1 MGGAYQRFA
10 QTFCM
15 VVNQAL
21 VCEQSR
27 DGVGG

>member
-15 VVNQAL
+15 VVNHGQEKCKAL
-21 VCEQSR
+21 L
-27 DGVGG
+27 GLA